1 MLKIIGVLMIIA
13 AGVSFGFSKA
23 EKEQKRLE
31 QGIALKRMLYLLQ
44 GEIRYGFTTL
54 PEAIAAIAGKTAE
67 EFRPFL
73 IQTAKQLES
82 HAEESFSRVWNQ
94 AVRDQLKPQI
104 IETEFLE
111 ILLSMGETIGY
122 LDQEMQE
129 KTIGFAIEQIEDVIF
144 QMKDQVIKNC
154 RMYRSLGLSFSLL
167 LVIIL
172 I

>member
-1 MLKIIGVLMIIA
+1 M
-13 AGVSFGFSKA
+13 
-23 EKEQKRLE
+23 
-31 QGIALKRMLYLLQ
+31 
-44 GEIRYGFTTL
+44 
-54 PEAIAAIAGKTAE
+54 
-67 EFRPFL
+67 
-73 IQTAKQLES
+73 
-82 HAEESFSRVWNQ
+82 EESFSRVWNQ